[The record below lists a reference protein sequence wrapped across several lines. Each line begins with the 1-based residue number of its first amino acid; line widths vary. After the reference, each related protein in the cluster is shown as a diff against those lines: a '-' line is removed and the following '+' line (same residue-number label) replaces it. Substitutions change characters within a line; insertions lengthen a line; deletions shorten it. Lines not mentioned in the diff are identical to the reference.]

1 MKVITIRLA
10 APLQSYGNVAT
21 FNHRTTSLHPTKS
34 AVIGIIAAALGYRRE
49 DDRILELNQ
58 LEFAV
63 RIDQPGTVMEDF
75 QTVKW
80 NKNKGSKLTYRDY
93 IQDAVF
99 LVAFGSDDN
108 ELMDKI
114 FSALRRPK
122 FALFLGRRSN
132 PPAGVLEIE
141 MFDSYSPLDILKS
154 KCWMASD
161 WYKKRNKRKRKINV
175 EIFYDSS
182 LSNGEF
188 AVPVKDEVMSFD
200 NRDRKHKA
208 RMEKSEHI
216 SLDNPLYEE
225 AGTNDHDAM
234 SIFN

>member
-34 AVIGIIAAALGYRRE
+34 AIIGIIAAALGYRRE
-49 DDRILELNQ
+49 DNNILKLNQ
-58 LEFAV
+58 LKFAV
-63 RIDQPGTVMEDF
+63 RVDQPGTVMEDF
-75 QTVKW
+75 QTVEW
-80 NKNKGSKLTYRDY
+80 NKSKGSKLTYREY

-99 LVAFGSDDN
+99 LVAFGSDDD
-108 ELMDKI
+108 ELMDNI
-114 FSALRRPK
+114 FNALRRPK

-141 MFDSYSPLDILKS
+141 MFDSYSPLAILKN
-154 KCWMASD
+154 KCWTASD
-161 WYKKRNKRKRKINV
+161 WYKRKNKGKREINV

-182 LSNGEF
+182 LSNGGF
-188 AVPVKDEVMSFD
+188 AVPVKDEVISFD

-208 RMEKSEHI
+208 RMEKSEYI
-216 SLDNPLYEE
+216 SLDNPLYED
-225 AGTNDHDAM
+225 AGTRVHDAM

>member
-10 APLQSYGNVAT
+10 ALLQSYGNVAT

-188 AVPVKDEVMSFD
+188 AVPVKDEVISFD

>member
-188 AVPVKDEVMSFD
+188 AVPVKDEVISFD